1 MSPQESLE
9 HEAIKI
15 MLKFMVSNNNQLTPE
30 QKQLA
35 LNNIDIAANQ
45 ADWLTEILKAC
56 GYLK

>member
-15 MLKFMVSNNNQLTPE
+15 MLKLMISNNNQLTPE